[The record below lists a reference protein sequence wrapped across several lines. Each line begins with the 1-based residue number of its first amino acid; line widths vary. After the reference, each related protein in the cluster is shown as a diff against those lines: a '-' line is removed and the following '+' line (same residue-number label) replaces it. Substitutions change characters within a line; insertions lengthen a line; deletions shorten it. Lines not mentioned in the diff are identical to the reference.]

1 MTSSGG
7 VEERL
12 KVGWFN
18 SFNDLSDKRM
28 FRGDLD
34 VEEIVLV
41 RPGLSGCLNL
51 RGGACGGVM
60 KSPGFCARTNGVFG
74 AMMA

>member
-12 KVGWFN
+12 KVRWFN
-18 SFNDLSDKRM
+18 GLNNLRDKRV

-51 RGGACGGVM
+51 RGGACGG
-60 KSPGFCARTNGVFG
+60 
-74 AMMA
+74 